1 MSSLITDTAELR
13 AFCDRLRGEPY
24 VTVDTEF
31 IRESTYWPELC
42 LVQLGGSEDVKAV
55 DALADGIDL
64 QPLFELMADTNVL
77 KVFHAARQDLEIF
90 LHLAGELPRPI
101 FDTQVA
107 AMVCGFGDSVGYEN
121 LISKLTNAKID
132 KGSRFTDWKLRPLS
146 KRQLDYALADVI
158 HLRPAYEILA
168 GKLELSGRQSWVEA
182 EMAILEDPKTYLID
196 PDEAYRR
203 IKSRGAKGR
212 QLSVLRAVAAWRE
225 REVRRRNL
233 PRNRVLRDEALLEIS
248 HSMPK
253 TVEDLAKT
261 RGLGRRM
268 AEGSSGEALLKAIR
282 EGADAPRESWPR
294 GAAKH
299 DFPPWTAAAADLLKV
314 LLKMKCAEADVAAKL
329 IASSADVEL
338 IAAFGEEADVQALKG
353 WRRTVFGN
361 DALRLRAGEIGLR
374 LSGDRVVI
382 VENDPP
388 AETALMPHAEA
399 AAT

>member
-1 MSSLITDTAELR
+1 MSSLITHTADLQ
-13 AFCDRLRGEPY
+13 AFCDSLRGEPY

-31 IRESTYWPELC
+31 IRESTFWPELC
-42 LVQLGGSEDVKAV
+42 LVQLGGSEEVKAV
-55 DALADGIDL
+55 DTLADGIDL
-64 QPLFELMADTNVL
+64 QPLFDLMADTHVL

-182 EMAILEDPKTYLID
+182 EMAVLEDPKTYLVD
-196 PDEAYRR
+196 PDEAFLR

-225 REVRRRNL
+225 REVRRRDI

-253 TVEDLAKT
+253 TVDDLAKT
-261 RGLGRRM
+261 RGMGRRM
-268 AEGSSGEALLKAIR
+268 AEGAAGEALLKAIR
-282 EGADAPRESWPR
+282 EGADAPRETWPR
-294 GAAKH
+294 GPAKH

-314 LLKMKCAEADVAAKL
+314 LLKMKCADADVATKL
-329 IASSADVEL
+329 VATSSDVEL
-338 IAAFGEEADVQALKG
+338 IAAFGEDADVSALKG
-353 WRRTVFGN
+353 WRRAVFGD
-361 DALRLRAGEIGLR
+361 DALRLRAGEIGLK
-374 LSGDRVVI
+374 LAGDRVAI
-382 VENDPP
+382 VEGDAPVDEAVTEP
-388 AETALMPHAEA
+388 ADA
-399 AAT
+399 